1 MSKFTRFFLFFSG
14 LALGLQAQDRQLDEV
29 TVTANR
35 TDQKLSH
42 TGKVVVVL
50 TDSVLQKYATQSVAE
65 LLSRQ
70 TGFQINGANGPQ
82 GSQQDVYFRGAGTGN
97 LLVLIDGIPVYDP
110 SGIANTFDFNLLTV
124 GECDRI
130 EILRGTQSTLYG
142 SDAVA
147 GVVNIITRKNSRR
160 PIEGAISL
168 QGGSYGTF
176 RGGIGLNGAIG
187 KGSFQVRYTRQS
199 TNGFSSARD
208 TTGKAGFDRDGF
220 RSDNLLAAISLP
232 LSSRLLWKARG
243 LYSHY
248 RTDVDAGAFA
258 DEKDFTFRN
267 TFRSLATGIEFSHRL
282 GKLTANYSISD
293 YSRRF
298 VDDSTWVAPGAYNTY
313 SRDTYDGVA
322 QYAEV
327 YHTLRVNK
335 QLQVVAGIDF
345 RAQNTDQAYVSYSS
359 FGEYRSTPIDKDTAR
374 TRLLSGYLTALFRTE
389 TGLAVEL
396 GGRYNHH
403 SLYGNNFTWSFNPS
417 YLLMEKLKI
426 FVNVS
431 TGFRAPSLYQLYSV
445 YGNKGLRPEKSTSF
459 EGGAAYGTE
468 RSQLRVVYF
477 DRQIKDVFVFQS
489 MSVDPYGRYVNF
501 DKQHDHGVEVEGRL
515 AIGKLSL
522 SGNATFLT
530 GKVQTKNETGKDTT
544 FFNLFRRPKQL
555 FNLTAGYQVL
565 PELFVSA
572 SLRSVGDRKEQYY
585 NGATY
590 KTDIV
595 RLDAYTTI
603 DVYAEYRITPRL
615 RVYGDVRN
623 LFDQTYAD
631 QYGFNTRRRNAAGGL
646 QLTF

>member
-35 TDQKLSH
+35 TDQKLTH

-70 TGFQINGANGPQ
+70 TGFQINGANGPL

-130 EILRGTQSTLYG
+130 EIIRGAQSTLYG

-147 GVVNIITRKNSRR
+147 GVVNILTRKNSRK
-160 PIEGAISL
+160 PVEGTVSL

-176 RGGIGLNGAIG
+176 RGGVGLTGAIG

-199 TNGFSSARD
+199 TGGFSSAYD
-208 TTGKAGFDRDGF
+208 STGTAGFDRDGF
-220 RSDNLLAAISLP
+220 RSDNLLAAVSLP
-232 LSSRLLWKARG
+232 LSSRWLWKARG
-243 LYSHY
+243 IYSHY
-248 RTDVDAGAFA
+248 RADIDAGAFA

-267 TFRSLATGIEFSHRL
+267 TFRSISTGLEFTHRL
-282 GKLTANYSISD
+282 GKLTAHYSLSD

-298 VDDSTWVAPGAYNTY
+298 VDDSTWIAPNAYSNY
-313 SRDTYDGVA
+313 SRDEYDGTA
-322 QYAEV
+322 HYAEV

-335 QLQVVAGIDF
+335 SFQVVAGVDF
-345 RAQNTDQAYVSYSS
+345 RAHHTDQAYVSYSS
-359 FGEYRSTPIDKDTAR
+359 SGEYKGTPIHQDTAR
-374 TRLLSGYLTALFRTE
+374 TRLFSGYVTALFRNE
-389 TGLAVEL
+389 TGLALEL

-417 YLLMEKLKI
+417 WLVVEKLKI
-426 FVNVS
+426 FVNAS
-431 TGFRAPSLYQLYSV
+431 TGFRAPSLYQLYSA
-445 YGNKGLRPEKSTSF
+445 YGNKELRPEKSTSL
-459 EGGAAYGTE
+459 EAGVSYSDGGNL
-468 RSQLRVVYF
+468 LRVVYF
-477 DRQIKDVFVFQS
+477 DRKINDVMVFQS
-489 MSVDPYGRYVNF
+489 TSTPPFGRYVNF
-501 DKQHDHGVEVEGRL
+501 DKQHDHGIELEGRYV
-515 AIGKLSL
+515 IGSLSL
-522 SGNATFLT
+522 TGNATFLT
-530 GKVQTKNETGKDTT
+530 GEVQTKNAKGDEVK

-555 FNLTAGYQVL
+555 FNLTAGNQVL
-565 PELFVSA
+565 PALFVSA
-572 SLRSVGDRKEQYY
+572 SMRSVGERKEQYF

-590 KTDIV
+590 RTEEV
-595 RLDAYTTI
+595 RLEPYTTF

-623 LFDQTYAD
+623 IFDKTYAD
-631 QYGFNTRRRNAAGGL
+631 QYGFGTRRRNASGGI
-646 QLTF
+646 QFTF